1 MILATD
7 VSSHLTELTI
17 FKTKMTGKD
26 FPSSRQEDKQVLMNT
41 ILRCADVSNVTRP
54 LTTALSWAMRV
65 MAEFF
70 LQGDMEVS
78 LNLTLTPFFD
88 RSDFEL
94 GIPKCQLGFID
105 FMVIP
110 LYEALGQLIPEVHEV
125 CFPNIHQVHQH
136 FDNILHPN
144 KPDENEGESLLVK
157 GETKGVAGAGLLRMQ
172 TMLGGRRQSVGGTPK
187 KGSKIGSVFS
197 RAVNAVVNIRKRG
210 KSAQTS
216 PV

>member
-1 MILATD
+1 MGILSTD

-41 ILRCADVSNVTRP
+41 LLRCADVSNTTRP

-78 LNLTLTPFFD
+78 MNFPLTPFFD
-88 RSDFEL
+88 RSEFEL
-94 GIPKCQLGFID
+94 CIPRCQLG
-105 FMVIP
+105 
-110 LYEALGQLIPEVHEV
+110 
-125 CFPNIHQVHQH
+125 HQH

-144 KPDENEGESLLVK
+144 KAEDGEGSDAEVPE
-157 GETKGVAGAGLLRMQ
+157 G
-172 TMLGGRRQSVGGTPK
+172 
-187 KGSKIGSVFS
+187 
-197 RAVNAVVNIRKRG
+197 
-210 KSAQTS
+210 
-216 PV
+216 